1 MNFKVMTA
9 RLILPLLV
17 FSLFVTSLTVA
28 PVKAAENPAS
38 GDDAGVSNA
47 NLDWRISGPS
57 GGDVRALVV
66 DPNDSQRFYFGTL
79 DGQIYTSTD
88 EGENWRLLYN
98 FNRPGMFVDHIIVDP
113 RDSKTLYVATHRHK
127 IPGGFFKSTDG
138 GIHWREAKELRGE
151 ALHSMTQS
159 TMDPNLLV
167 VGTNTG
173 IFRSTDSG
181 DNWKKLDTSAVAGLQ
196 NVESLAIDPRNTDV
210 VYAGTWYLPYRT
222 RDGGKN
228 WAVTKQGIIDDSD
241 IFAIDIDPRNANHLF
256 ASACSGIYESHNSGD
271 SWSKVQGIPSQ
282 SRRTRAIL
290 QHPSVAG
297 VVFAGTTEGFWRSA
311 DGGGSWMLTTSKQ
324 IEVNSIAVH
333 PGNPQVVH
341 IGTNNYG
348 VMVSRD
354 GGRTFVPSNGGYS
367 GRFTKVLLTDRE
379 REGRLYAAT
388 INTATGGGFFF
399 ISNDDG
405 ETWQPSMRNM
415 PPRLITYAI
424 LQDRVDGN
432 VLYLGTNLG
441 IYRSADRG
449 ASWAPIAAGKA
460 PTAAP
465 KGNRRSGRAAA
476 NTPATPA
483 ALPSASSAAGI
494 KAAQQ
499 ALNVAGYDAGPAD
512 GKAGSRTVE
521 AIRRYQAD
529 KGLVGDGNL
538 DDATLALLL
547 KRNAAPVQKH
557 VAALNEKINTL
568 AHYYDA
574 NGNKTGILAAT
585 ASGLYR
591 TFDMTRGWDRYNY
604 AAGQD
609 VRTNFV
615 WTDEKQPSEMWV
627 GTVNSGV
634 LRTVDGG
641 QTWTQLDIASNIAG
655 INVIVQDPQRPERMY
670 VGTGQTL
677 YLSTDGGHKWT
688 RRGGNLPLGD
698 YYSILVNPQD
708 TNEIYA
714 GSAVESGGGLYHSS
728 NAGQTWTRIDPQNAG
743 LPSQRVWSLAFDQR
757 NPNRIFVGTHS
768 AGVYVVDRR
777 SGSRAQA
784 VRVN

>member
-1 MNFKVMTA
+1 MNFQGKTA
-9 RLILPLLV
+9 RFLLPLVL
-17 FSLFVTSLTVA
+17 FSLFCGSLGLA
-28 PVKAAENPAS
+28 PTAVVRAGEPA
-38 GDDAGVSNA
+38 DDAATPNS
-47 NLDWRISGPS
+47 NLDWKISGPS
-57 GGDVRALVV
+57 GGDVRALTV

-113 RDSKTLYVATHRHK
+113 RNSKVLYVATHRHK
-127 IPGGFFKSTDG
+127 IAGGFFKSTDG
-138 GIHWREAKELRGE
+138 GMHWREARELRAE

-159 TMDPNLLV
+159 TTNPDMLI
-167 VGTNTG
+167 VGTNSG
-173 IFRSTDSG
+173 IFRSMDSG
-181 DNWKKLDTSAVAGLQ
+181 DSWKKLDTSSVAGLQ
-196 NVESLAIDPRNTDV
+196 NVESLAIDPRNPDV
-210 VYAGTWYLPYRT
+210 VFAGTWYLPYRT
-222 RDGGKN
+222 KDGGKT
-228 WAVTKQGIIDDSD
+228 WAITKQGIIDDSD

-297 VVFAGTTEGFWRSA
+297 VVFAGTTEGMWRSA
-311 DGGGSWMLTTSKQ
+311 DGGSSWMLTTSKQ
-324 IEVNSIAVH
+324 LEINSIAVH
-333 PGNPQVVH
+333 PRNPQVIH

-367 GRFTKVLLTDRE
+367 GRFTKVLVTDRE
-379 REGRLYAAT
+379 RDGRLYAAT

-399 ISNDDG
+399 ISNDGG

-432 VLYLGTNLG
+432 VIYLGTNLG

-449 ASWAPIAAGKA
+449 ASWAPIAAGKVA
-460 PTAAP
+460 APAKARGRQRAPVAARPTAP
-465 KGNRRSGRAAA
+465 PDA
-476 NTPATPA
+476 NTP
-483 ALPSASSAAGI
+483 AGI

-499 ALNVAGYDAGPAD
+499 ALNAAGYDAGPPD

-529 KGLVGDGNL
+529 KGLVGDGRL
-538 DDATLALLL
+538 DDITLASLL
-547 KRNAAPVQKH
+547 KVNNVPAQKH
-557 VAALNEKINTL
+557 VASLNEKINAL
-568 AHYYDA
+568 AYYYDER
-574 NGNKTGILAAT
+574 GNKTGILAAT
-585 ASGLYR
+585 GAGLFR
-591 TFDMTRGWDRYNY
+591 TFDMTRGWDRFNY

-609 VRTNFV
+609 IRTNYV
-615 WTDEKQPSEMWV
+615 WTGERQPGEIWV
-627 GTVNSGV
+627 GTVSSGV
-634 LRTVDGG
+634 MRSLDGG
-641 QTWTQLDIASNIAG
+641 QTWNQLDVAPNIAAV
-655 INVIVQDPQRPERMY
+655 NVIVQDPQRPERMY
-670 VGTGQTL
+670 IGTGQTL
-677 YLSTDGGHKWT
+677 YLSTDGGTKWT
-688 RRGGNLPLGD
+688 RRGGNLPVGD

-708 TNEIYA
+708 PNEIYA
-714 GSAVESGGGLYHSS
+714 GSAVESGGGLYRSA

-777 SGSRAQA
+777 NAARAQA
-784 VRVN
+784 TRVN

>member
-1 MNFKVMTA
+1 MNFKGNTA
-9 RLILPLLV
+9 RFLLPLLL
-17 FSLFVTSLTVA
+17 FSLFFGSIGLM
-28 PVKAAENPAS
+28 PAAVVRAGSPA
-38 GDDAGVSNA
+38 DDAAVPSS
-47 NLDWRISGPS
+47 NLDWRISGPT

-113 RDSKTLYVATHRHK
+113 RDSKVLYVATHRHK
-127 IPGGFFKSTDG
+127 IAGGFFKSTDG
-138 GIHWREAKELRGE
+138 GIHWHEAKELRNE

-159 TMDPNLLV
+159 TMNPDMLV
-167 VGTNTG
+167 VGTNSG
-173 IFRSTDSG
+173 IFRSMDAG
-181 DNWKKLDTSAVAGLQ
+181 DNWKKLDTSSVAGLQ

-210 VYAGTWYLPYRT
+210 VYAGTWYLPYRSK
-222 RDGGKN
+222 DGGKS

-256 ASACSGIYESHNSGD
+256 ASACSGIYESQNSGD

-311 DGGGSWMLTTSKQ
+311 DGGNSWMLTTSKQ

-333 PGNPQVVH
+333 PRNPQVIH

-367 GRFTKVLLTDRE
+367 GRFTKVLVTDRE

-399 ISNDDG
+399 VSSDGG

-415 PPRLITYAI
+415 PERLITYAI
-424 LQDRVDGN
+424 LQDRVDAN
-432 VLYLGTNLG
+432 IIYLGTNLG
-441 IYRSADRG
+441 LYRSADRG
-449 ASWAPIAAGKA
+449 ASWAPVAPGKA
-460 PTAAP
+460 PGPAKGRPRKPAAAP
-465 KGNRRSGRAAA
+465 RPSGPPAA
-476 NTPATPA
+476 NSP
-483 ALPSASSAAGI
+483 AGI

-499 ALNVAGYDAGPAD
+499 ALNAAGYDAGPPD

-529 KGLVGDGNL
+529 KGLVGDGHL
-538 DDATLALLL
+538 DDITLASLL
-547 KRNAAPVQKH
+547 KINTGPVEQH
-557 VAALNEKINTL
+557 VAALNDKINSLTY
-568 AHYYDA
+568 YYDRQ
-574 NGNKTGILAAT
+574 GTKTGILAAT
-585 ASGLYR
+585 SGGLFR
-591 TFDMTRGWDRYNY
+591 TFDMTRGWDRFNY
-604 AAGQD
+604 SSGQD
-609 VRTNFV
+609 TRTNYV
-615 WTDEKQPSEMWV
+615 WTTETQPGEIWV
-627 GTVNSGV
+627 GTVSSGV
-634 LRTVDGG
+634 LRTEDGG
-641 QTWTQLDIASNIAG
+641 RVWTQLDVAPNIAAV
-655 INVIVQDPQRPERMY
+655 NVIVQDPQRPDRMY

-688 RRGGNLPLGD
+688 RRGGNLPVGD

-708 TNEIYA
+708 PNEIYA
-714 GSAVESGGGLYHSS
+714 GSAVESGGGLYRSA
-728 NAGQTWTRIDPQNAG
+728 NAGQTWARIDPLNAG

-777 SGSRAQA
+777 AVSRTQA
-784 VRVN
+784 IRVN